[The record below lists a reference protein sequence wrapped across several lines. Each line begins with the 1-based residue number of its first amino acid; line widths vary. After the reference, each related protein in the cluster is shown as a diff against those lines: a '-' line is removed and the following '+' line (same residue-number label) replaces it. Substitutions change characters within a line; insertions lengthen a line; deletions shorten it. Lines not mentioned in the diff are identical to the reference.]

1 MTDRAQPGAIDSL
14 IRNDELAQVFG
25 RFSEGFIV
33 PGSDPTPAAQR
44 RGNIDETALDA
55 FSLTTSASSL
65 DVTVAPGEAFVS
77 GWVCRD
83 VDTTLTLPANSTVDI
98 VVGFNPDAIFDPNV
112 DADRDA
118 ADETVVDLSGNVDPT
133 TPTTVAHRVT
143 TDGSGVT
150 SSDRIARVG
159 SALDVESVSTTDLL
173 TDSLSATSIS
183 TGTLTDQITDTQLDT
198 SSGFFSFGSND
209 ARLDTGQAIETP
221 SAERVEFGQ
230 NTIISADDGTQEF
243 AARGDTVEVGR
254 GAGNNNPKN
263 TIVGFQAAGG
273 NIGNEIVAVGREALD
288 GNNTDPRICA
298 VGFRSAFGASG
309 EGTTAVGSRSAKNDS
324 GFRTIALGQQSGEG
338 NSGDGVIAIGFEAA
352 ANNSQNDILVVTDS
366 GGTRRLEMDLTN
378 GDLKI
383 EGSLT
388 QNASL

>member
-112 DADRDA
+112 DPDRDA
-118 ADETVVDLSGNVDPT
+118 ADETIVDLNGNVDPT

-159 SALDVESVSTTDLL
+159 SALDVESLSTTDLL
-173 TDSLSATSIS
+173 ADSLSATSLS

-243 AARGDTVEVGR
+243 IARDDGVEVGR
-254 GAGNNNPKN
+254 EAGNNNPKN
-263 TIVGFQAAGG
+263 VAVGFRAGRG
-273 NIGNEIVAVGREALD
+273 NIGNEVVAIGHEALD
-288 GNNTDPRICA
+288 GNNTDGSLVA
-298 VGFRSAFGASG
+298 VGIRSAFENTAGG
-309 EGTTAVGSRSAKNDS
+309 ITAVGANSARGNS
-324 GFRTIALGQQSGEG
+324 GFRTIAIGNTAATF

-352 ANNSQNDILVVTDS
+352 ENNNQDDILVVTDS
-366 GGTRRLEMDLTN
+366 LGNRRLEMDLTN